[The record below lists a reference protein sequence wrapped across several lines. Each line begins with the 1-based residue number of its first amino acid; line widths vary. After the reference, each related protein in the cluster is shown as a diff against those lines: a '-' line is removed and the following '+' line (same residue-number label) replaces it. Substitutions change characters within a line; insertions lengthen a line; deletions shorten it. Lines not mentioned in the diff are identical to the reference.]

1 MRLSS
6 LFEDFCSYLS
16 VERGCSPRTVVTYR
30 KYFGYF
36 LAFAKTEV
44 PGNAVLREHFTPELC
59 RRYQYSMAQR
69 GLEAASIRVR
79 LAVLASFGKWSARR
93 GRLSV
98 NPLDM
103 VTRPRRKSKLPVVPR
118 WTAVE
123 TILGRCRKLRD
134 RAVVA
139 LLGYG
144 GLRRSELVS
153 LDVGDYDSE
162 FGLRRV
168 KGKGEQEAAVALP
181 QVARRMVDEYLERE
195 RPAARFDEPLF
206 LVRYKKWPGQW
217 QVRRMDPHRVW
228 KLIKDMGRRAGIPE
242 LHPHAFRHACG
253 VELLMRSGGN
263 LRVVQE
269 HLRHQDIGTTVT
281 YTRLAQHDMQK
292 AVAVFDVGQH
302 GKNGTQP
309 VPPGTDKDRS

>member
-36 LAFAKTEV
+36 LTFATTEV
-44 PGNAVLREHFTPELC
+44 PGNTVLREHFTPELC

-69 GLEAASIRVR
+69 ELEAASIRVR

-93 GRLSV
+93 GKLSV

-123 TILGRCRKLRD
+123 GILGRCRKLRD
-134 RAVVA
+134 KAVVA

-144 GLRRSELVS
+144 GLRRSEVVA
-153 LDVGDYDSE
+153 LDVGDYDAD

-168 KGKGEQEAAVALP
+168 KGKGEHEAAVALP
-181 QVARRMVDEYLERE
+181 EVARAILDAYLERE
-195 RPAARFDEPLF
+195 RPTARFDEPLF
-206 LVRYKKWPGQW
+206 LVRYKKWPGEW
-217 QVRRMDPHRVW
+217 QVRRMDSHRVW
-228 KLIKDMGRRAGIPE
+228 KLIKDMGRRAGVPE

-253 VELLMRSGGN
+253 VELLKRNGGN

-281 YTRLAQHDMQK
+281 YTRIVQHDLQK
-292 AVAVFDVGQH
+292 AVSVFDTGH
-302 GKNGTQP
+302 GNNGTHP
-309 VPPGTDKDRS
+309 VPHGTETKRG